1 VGHTLMELGALLGGP
16 MKDLA
21 TGLNCFKEALHI
33 YRCNL
38 HELYESKASQSDNSR
53 LAFYDVDQE
62 IEAMNGHVHLA
73 SKNIALIED
82 ALLKDRDGASKACHR

>member
-1 VGHTLMELGALLGGP
+1 MELGALLGGP

-38 HELYESKASQSDNSR
+38 HELYKSKASQSDNSR
-53 LAFYDVDQE
+53 LAFCDVDQE

-82 ALLKDRDGASKACHR
+82 ALLKDRDGASKASHR